1 MEEVDEQHERRSLLV
16 RHEHGRDAGAWQKQK
31 IIRRLKDVSDKWRNT
46 WMGTKTT
53 IMKMETKT
61 TVKRLGRRSKT
72 KNMKHHR
79 VVVGDPSRSL
89 N

>member
-1 MEEVDEQHERRSLLV
+1 MAEYLDGDEDNDHEDGDENNGQEVGEAEQ
-16 RHEHGRDAGAWQKQK
+16 D
-31 IIRRLKDVSDKWRNT
+31 
-46 WMGTKTT
+46 
-53 IMKMETKT
+53 
-61 TVKRLGRRSKT
+61 KT